1 MTDEIRHPYMIEPNE
16 GVLLTDSLIVYR
28 DRVRQFL
35 FDTGITPEDVVLAP
49 VVSIPLPITS
59 ATAGIRNRPQAA
71 PEMMWFPLF
80 WLPLDVGLRYRVRDT
95 EDGSLRVETSE
106 EWAVRVMTMSA
117 VAGLFDPETGTW
129 LDALATVGIDAFDPD
144 THRRVAEWQRGGS
157 DPDLD
162 RIDLTSRFTATDE
175 EIAEMILSA
184 QQFTQVQWAIS
195 AGEIRLATA
204 GILAMELADEDLAG
218 TADSWAFLALAGFS
232 GNPELPSGASVQ
244 SVLSALIG
252 ELQTGATTPS
262 QAIHRISRISNA
274 VYRAYGHQLDEAG
287 ALAAA

>member
-1 MTDEIRHPYMIEPNE
+1 MTDETRHPYIIEPKE

-28 DRVRQFL
+28 DRVQQFL
-35 FDTGITPEDVVLAP
+35 LDTGITPEDVVLSP
-49 VVSIPLPITS
+49 VVSMPLPIIS
-59 ATAGIRNRPQAA
+59 ATAGIRIRPQAA

-80 WLPLDVGLRYRVRDT
+80 WLPLEVGLRYRVRDT

-129 LDALATVGIDAFDPD
+129 LDALATVGLDAFDPD
-144 THRRVAEWQRGGS
+144 THRRVAEWQQGGS

-184 QQFTQVQWAIS
+184 QQLTQVQWAIS

-204 GILAMELADEDLAG
+204 GILAWSWRTKTLPAPLTRGRSSLSPASPATPNCPQG
-218 TADSWAFLALAGFS
+218 RACSPSSQHSSLSCKPAPPPPVRRSIASPASQTPCTAPTVTSL
-232 GNPELPSGASVQ
+232 
-244 SVLSALIG
+244 
-252 ELQTGATTPS
+252 TK
-262 QAIHRISRISNA
+262 R
-274 VYRAYGHQLDEAG
+274 G